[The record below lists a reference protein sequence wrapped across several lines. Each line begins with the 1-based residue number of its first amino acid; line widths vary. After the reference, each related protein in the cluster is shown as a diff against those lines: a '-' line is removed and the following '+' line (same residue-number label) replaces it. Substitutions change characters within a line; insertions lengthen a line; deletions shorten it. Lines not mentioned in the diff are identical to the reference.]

1 MFDLFRLLKRD
12 GRRARHAAKP
22 RRNALGLLGHRRPG
36 LEVLE
41 SRDLLSIGGLL
52 PALPGMHLVDPNPAS
67 LRGQTVYVDFKGAK
81 GVDYNGPVTIP
92 NLDVPAFKAGAPLAG
107 QEHAIVGEVLGDLA
121 TAFAGSGV
129 AFTANRPTSGTAFS
143 TVYVGGDDS
152 RFAQYGSF
160 LGLAEDV
167 DVGNRNHSDNAFV
180 FSDELAGATSV
191 ETYAQSLAAI
201 IEHETGHLLGYEHNN
216 EEAGAG
222 LLSDVA
228 YLAAP
233 TLNSPANGA
242 TGVSTTPLFS
252 WSQVSGN
259 AGYRIIVSTNL
270 NDLPTDPSQPGG
282 TPSNGLNVTVG
293 QNTTS
298 YAWGGT
304 LTAGATYYWEVHALG
319 STQYGTW
326 SNRNSFATQ
335 PAVTR
340 LAAPTLSSPAS
351 GATAVSTQPTFS
363 WSQVSGNQGYRII
376 VSTNS
381 GDLTT
386 DPTQTGG
393 TPSNGF
399 NVTVGQNTT
408 SYAWTGT
415 LTAGATYYWEV
426 HALGT
431 TLAQA
436 GYWSTENSFATQPA
450 VTRLAAPTL
459 SSPASGAT
467 AVSTQPTFSWSQVSG
482 NQGYRIIVSTNS
494 GDLTTDP
501 TQTGGTPSNGFNV
514 TVGQNTTSYAW
525 TGTLTAGATYYWE
538 VHALGTTLAQAGYWS
553 TENSFATQPAVT
565 RLAAPTLSSPAS
577 GATAVSTQPTFSWSQ
592 VSGNQGYRIIVSTN
606 SGDLTTDP
614 TQNRR
619 HAQQRLQRHGRP
631 EHDQLRLDRHAHR
644 RGDLLLGGPCPGHH
658 LGAGRLLVN

>member
-1 MFDLFRLLKRD
+1 M
-12 GRRARHAAKP
+12 
-22 RRNALGLLGHRRPG
+22 
-36 LEVLE
+36 
-41 SRDLLSIGGLL
+41 
-52 PALPGMHLVDPNPAS
+52 
-67 LRGQTVYVDFKGAK
+67 
-81 GVDYNGPVTIP
+81 
-92 NLDVPAFKAGAPLAG
+92 
-107 QEHAIVGEVLGDLA
+107 
-121 TAFAGSGV
+121 
-129 AFTANRPTSGTAFS
+129 
-143 TVYVGGDDS
+143 
-152 RFAQYGSF
+152 AQ
-160 LGLAEDV
+160 
-167 DVGNRNHSDNAFV
+167 
-180 FSDELAGATSV
+180 
-191 ETYAQSLAAI
+191 
-201 IEHETGHLLGYEHNN
+201 
-216 EEAGAG
+216 
-222 LLSDVA
+222 
-228 YLAAP
+228 
-233 TLNSPANGA
+233 
-242 TGVSTTPLFS
+242 
-252 WSQVSGN
+252 
-259 AGYRIIVSTNL
+259 AGYWST
-270 NDLPTDPSQPGG
+270 
-282 TPSNGLNVTVG
+282 
-293 QNTTS
+293 
-298 YAWGGT
+298 
-304 LTAGATYYWEVHALG
+304 E
-319 STQYGTW
+319 
-326 SNRNSFATQ
+326 NSFATQ

-614 TQNRR
+614 TQTGGTPSNGFNVTVGQNTTSYAWTGTLTAGATYYWEVHALGTTLRRPATGQLRTASPRNRR
-619 HAQQRLQRHGRP
+619 LLPRSQSSRPMGARLGRP
-631 EHDQLRLDRHAHR
+631 ASHIQS
-644 RGDLLLGGPCPGHH
+644 P
-658 LGAGRLLVN
+658 GRLAAIP